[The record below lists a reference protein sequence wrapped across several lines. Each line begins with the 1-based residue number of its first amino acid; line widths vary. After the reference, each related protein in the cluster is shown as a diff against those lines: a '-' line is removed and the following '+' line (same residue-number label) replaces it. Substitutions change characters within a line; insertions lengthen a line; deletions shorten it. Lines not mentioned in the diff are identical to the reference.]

1 MLEGVLCSGVV
12 LVEKYPR
19 LQKEIRC
26 PNLLYLFLTAVLS
39 HLFICLLFFGL
50 LSTVHWFV
58 SLSIWVFQLSISN
71 NLTPNFFKF
80 TFFRVALEKSGI
92 FNVSFFKVV
101 IILKCCSFDYFIS
114 KRQLACLILLAIPF
128 MTLSE
133 EDGPIFSVLGS
144 ANLF

>member
-1 MLEGVLCSGVV
+1 MFWCGFVMV

-58 SLSIWVFQLSISN
+58 SLSIWAFQLSISN
-71 NLTPNFFKF
+71 NLTPDLFELHL
-80 TFFRVALEKSGI
+80 RSLAI
-92 FNVSFFKVV
+92 FNVSIFKVV
-101 IILKCCSFDYFIS
+101 IILKCFSFDYFIS

-128 MTLSE
+128 MTL
-133 EDGPIFSVLGS
+133 F
-144 ANLF
+144 